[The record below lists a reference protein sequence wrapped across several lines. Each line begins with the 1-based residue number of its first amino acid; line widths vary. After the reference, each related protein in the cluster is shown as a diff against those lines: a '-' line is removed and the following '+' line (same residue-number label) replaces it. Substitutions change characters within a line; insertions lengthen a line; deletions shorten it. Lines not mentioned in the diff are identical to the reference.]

1 MSAVCC
7 AGRSRTFRSR
17 FPSIFEITTLR
28 EVDSSA
34 AVAGSMFAAGK
45 KIVPPSGGLYIDIF
59 KKMEDKKCEKTLFCS
74 TIIVR
79 HDFQLV
85 ANKRTGGKQQCK

>member
-7 AGRSRTFRSR
+7 AGRSRMFLSR

-28 EVDSSA
+28 AADSSA
-34 AVAGSMFAAGK
+34 AIAGGAFAAGK
-45 KIVPPSGGLYIDIF
+45 KSVPPSGGLYIDIF

-74 TIIVR
+74 AVIVR
-79 HDFQLV
+79 HDFQFV
-85 ANKRTGGKQQCK
+85 ANKRTGGR